1 MKITDV
7 EVICLRI
14 PPMDSPCEW
23 GEDAVIVKVHTD
35 MGIVGVGESD
45 TSPVVVKAIIEA
57 PETNLYCSGFGK
69 GTIDRGKIHIEIQKQ
84 LLG

>member
-1 MKITDV
+1 MKITDI

-45 TSPVVVKAIIEA
+45 TSPVVV
-57 PETNLYCSGFGK
+57 N
-69 GTIDRGKIHIEIQKQ
+69 
-84 LLG
+84 